1 MKPLLVLGSSNIDH
15 IAQMVVFPQA
25 GETLHGE
32 HYHRAFGGKGANQ
45 AVAAAKSGAPTH
57 FISAFGD
64 DAAGGELRAHLESL
78 GIDCDGSKTVAAS
91 TGMAM
96 IWLNQTGENSIVVI
110 AGANAALDAA
120 HVARE
125 QARIAHAG
133 LLLLQLETPLEG
145 VIRAAEIARA
155 HGVRTILNP
164 APAAE
169 LPRELLANLDFITP
183 NETEAERLTGIT
195 VANEADA
202 ARAAAALHAQGVPTV
217 LITLGSRGVYASAGG
232 NGTLH
237 PAYRVQPVDTTAA
250 GDTFNGALAAALL
263 RGEPLARAIAWG
275 QAAAALSVQTLGA
288 QPSIPDAAAIAAFL
302 HNQNGCPHCMAFTY
316 T

>member
-15 IAQMVVFPQA
+15 IAQMAAFPQA

-32 HYHRAFGGKGANQ
+32 RYHRAYGGKGANQ

-64 DAAGGELRAHLESL
+64 DSAGSELRAHLESL
-78 GIDCDGSKTVAAS
+78 HIDCGGSKTVADS

-96 IWLNQTGENSIVVI
+96 IWLNRAGENSIVVI

-120 HVARE
+120 HVERE
-125 QARIAHAG
+125 QARIAAAG

-145 VIRAAEIARA
+145 VIRAVAIARA

-164 APAAE
+164 APAAA
-169 LPRELLANLDFITP
+169 LPPELLRPVVLP
-183 NETEAERLTGIT
+183 LLPERLTGIA
-195 VANEADA
+195 VQDENSA
-202 ARAAAALHAQGVPTV
+202 ARAAANLHAQGVPTV
-217 LITLGSRGVYASAGG
+217 LITLGSRGVYASADGH
-232 NGTLH
+232 GTLY

-288 QPSIPDAAAIAAFL
+288 QPSIPDAAATTVFL
-302 HNQNGCPHCMAFTY
+302 QDHS
-316 T
+316 